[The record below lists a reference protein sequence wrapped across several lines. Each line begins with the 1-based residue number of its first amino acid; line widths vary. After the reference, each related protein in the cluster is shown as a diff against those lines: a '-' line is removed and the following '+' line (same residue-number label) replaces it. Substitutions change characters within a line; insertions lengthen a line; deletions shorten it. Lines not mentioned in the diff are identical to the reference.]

1 MTTPLRFAKGDTVR
15 HPRRPEWGI
24 GTVRD
29 LRAVAQPDG
38 TRAQRLTVDFANE
51 GRKMINTAVAPL
63 EPAGTAPR
71 PVPPKPKALRNT
83 PDMPLPSHTHQ
94 RSANRPNAS
103 GDSDAGGTAVGATVL
118 GTLAESAARVAEP
131 VAGGRKPARREDHG
145 GERGWLDDLDGSNRA
160 SELWDLPDALSDP
173 FASVGDRL
181 RATLATYR
189 YSTEPKALIDWAIA
203 QTGLNDPLSKYTRP
217 ELEQAFPRYARDRDQ
232 HLRDLVRQCK
242 RASDFATLKDVGR
255 GLFSAAQSALDK
267 AIRS

>member
-38 TRAQRLTVDFANE
+38 SRAQRLTVDFANE

-71 PVPPKPKALRNT
+71 PTPAKPKALRNT
-83 PDMPLPSHTHQ
+83 PDMPLPSHTHS
-94 RSANRPNAS
+94 RVTPRRDAA
-103 GDSDAGGTAVGATVL
+103 GDSDAGSSAAGIL
-118 GTLAESAARVAEP
+118 GTLTESATRVATTTRQT
-131 VAGGRKPARREDHG
+131 ARGGQDSNQG
-145 GERGWLDDLDGSNRA
+145 SGWLDELDGSNRA

-173 FASVGDRL
+173 FASVADRL

-189 YSTEPKALIDWAIA
+189 FSTEPKALIDWAIA
-203 QTGLNDPLSKYTRP
+203 QTGLDDPLSKYTRP
-217 ELEQAFPRYARDRDQ
+217 ELEQAFPRFARDRDQ